1 MISFD
6 KSSALYFQQ
15 PLDRSNQAIS
25 VPISDIDDF
34 VTIEDDPPSSRL
46 NDFNILPTEAINSN
60 TSKKTISR
68 NTLDEYSNDF
78 ADDTYARDENN
89 DGIEI
94 ITITPDGRETN
105 SDNRDNGKNEI
116 GEFCVQLN
124 CSTSALN
131 SSISSLNS
139 SKDNFLFEE
148 LAHIQERLMLRRAL
162 EKLTR
167 Y

>member
-116 GEFCVQLN
+116 GEFCVQV
-124 CSTSALN
+124 
-131 SSISSLNS
+131 
-139 SKDNFLFEE
+139 F
-148 LAHIQERLMLRRAL
+148 
-162 EKLTR
+162 
-167 Y
+167 